1 MDNINIRNAVIDD
14 LTALADIES
23 KCFPAAEAAKEV
35 DIRNRLDVYP
45 DHFWILE
52 TDGEIAA
59 FIDGM
64 TTDEADL
71 RDEMFE
77 DASLHDPD
85 GKWQMIFG
93 LNTLPEH
100 RDKGYAGML
109 IRRLIQDAQKNG
121 RAGVVLTCKDHLVG
135 YYGSF
140 GFVSEGIS
148 GSEHG
153 GVKWYQMRL
162 KF

>member
-1 MDNINIRNAVIDD
+1 MLIRNAEIKD
-14 LTALADIES
+14 LSELAEIE
-23 KCFPAAEAAKEV
+23 KRCFPAAEAAKEE
-35 DIRNRLDVYP
+35 DFRKRLEVYP
-45 DHFWILE
+45 DHFWVMEL
-52 TDGEIAA
+52 DGKIIA

-64 TTDEADL
+64 TTDEPDL

-100 RDKGYAGML
+100 REKGYAGML
-109 IRRLIQDAQKNG
+109 IKRLLEDAEKQG
-121 RAGVVLTCKDHLVG
+121 RAGAVLTCKEHLAD
-135 YYGSF
+135 YYASF
-140 GFVSEGIS
+140 GFVNEGIS

-153 GVKWYQMRL
+153 GVRWYQMRL
-162 KF
+162 SF